1 MSLEVLE
8 NRTLLSNVTVTF
20 PAPGTASTLLITGD
34 TGNDNFV
41 IQENTNGSVTV
52 SPGAVVVKPGVGVI
66 PGSSI
71 NGNSAPVNTNNPVT
85 SIVVDLPG
93 TTNYDYVTLSGG
105 GKTTATTVQNVTVT
119 AAGANLTFDAGATA
133 TNGVDNSGNFV
144 LSDTSTSSV
153 DAVLMANVDN
163 SSFATL
169 SITQTGGGPD
179 PTAVELGNDNISA
192 SVVVSEGDASG
203 DAATVADGS
212 DGGGVSITQ
221 GGGASDDARVNNELE
236 VAAGDLSITQ
246 GGGSAD
252 AANVVN
258 SSRSNIRGNID
269 IHQTDGAGN
278 PAGDTATLSGD
289 TVGGSIALTQGG
301 AGGDAATVADGSD
314 GGGVSITQGGGASD
328 DARVNNELEVA
339 AGDLS
344 ITQGGGSRCGQ
355 RRQ

>member
-1 MSLEVLE
+1 M
-8 NRTLLSNVTVTF
+8 
-20 PAPGTASTLLITGD
+20 
-34 TGNDNFV
+34 
-41 IQENTNGSVTV
+41 
-52 SPGAVVVKPGVGVI
+52 
-66 PGSSI
+66 
-71 NGNSAPVNTNNPVT
+71 
-85 SIVVDLPG
+85 
-93 TTNYDYVTLSGG
+93 
-105 GKTTATTVQNVTVT
+105 
-119 AAGANLTFDAGATA
+119 
-133 TNGVDNSGNFV
+133 
-144 LSDTSTSSV
+144 
-153 DAVLMANVDN
+153 
-163 SSFATL
+163 
-169 SITQTGGGPD
+169 
-179 PTAVELGNDNISA
+179 
-192 SVVVSEGDASG
+192 
-203 DAATVADGS
+203 ADGS

-344 ITQGGGSRCGQ
+344 ITQGGGSHDAANVVNSSRSNIRGNIDIHQTDGAGNPAGDTATLSGDTVGGSIALTQGGAGGDAATVADGSDGGGVSITQGGGASDDARVNNELEVAAGDLSITQGGGSRRCGQ